1 MSAEKRP
8 GGLTALA
15 VLNFV
20 FSGFGFLS
28 LLGFIAMFAFINMV
42 PTDNMDANA
51 KAQIEAMQNMGAWIF
66 IVIFVMTIVSSL
78 LLLLSGIGYIKQKRV
93 MGRYLGS
100 TYGIVNILNSIVS
113 GFFFAK
119 ELGGGFNLGTVI
131 GLIYPVLTLILV
143 NTTFREDLVN

>member
-1 MSAEKRP
+1 M
-8 GGLTALA
+8 
-15 VLNFV
+15 
-20 FSGFGFLS
+20 
-28 LLGFIAMFAFINMV
+28 
-42 PTDNMDANA
+42 
-51 KAQIEAMQNMGAWIF
+51 
-66 IVIFVMTIVSSL
+66 IFVMTIVSSL